1 MTMIVIM
8 MVMIRT
14 NLDYPHSWGLGL
26 NGPDERVPLI
36 ENMNINKSCQILF
49 FFFLALFL
57 RISEICCLLTPYS
70 VDKLVPFSNRKIIA
84 DSLSFMGRT
93 NRLLFVH
100 TDKLVPQ
107 PTRAQ

>member
-1 MTMIVIM
+1 
-8 MVMIRT
+8 MIRT

-36 ENMNINKSCQILF
+36 ENMNIIKSCQI

-84 DSLSFMGRT
+84 DSLSLMGRT

-100 TDKLVPQ
+100 TDKFVPQ

>member
-1 MTMIVIM
+1 MTMIVIR

-49 FFFLALFL
+49 FFSLVFAD
-57 RISEICCLLTPYS
+57 IGDLLL
-70 VDKLVPFSNRKIIA
+70 VDTI
-84 DSLSFMGRT
+84 LS
-93 NRLLFVH
+93 
-100 TDKLVPQ
+100 
-107 PTRAQ
+107 